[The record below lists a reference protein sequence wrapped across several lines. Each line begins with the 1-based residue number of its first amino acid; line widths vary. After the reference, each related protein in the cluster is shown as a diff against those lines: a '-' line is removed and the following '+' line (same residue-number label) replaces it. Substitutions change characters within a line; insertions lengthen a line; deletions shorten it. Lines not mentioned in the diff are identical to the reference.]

1 MTIFPRI
8 KFNGVGF
15 TLLII
20 FIGLQFKSILHT
32 ISVIEVKVLFP
43 LIRLVQIAIVS
54 LYPTDH
60 SIYPAQANVH
70 DSQTFD
76 FIIVGAG
83 SAGCVLANRLTEVSN
98 WNVLLV
104 EAGDDPPRAS
114 IIPGL
119 SVIVAAALPD
129 WNYFT
134 VDDGYSSQ
142 ALKTKTIHSRRGKM
156 LGGSSGINFMFY
168 VRGNQNDYD
177 RWAQDGNEGWNWDN
191 VTRYFKKSENM
202 KDESIMNSTA
212 GDLHGS
218 DGFLSVTQPDWEDKT
233 KDYLNAFKE
242 QGHDI
247 LLDYNGQQQLGY
259 GMSSFTSDEKARQNT
274 AYAFLNPIKDRKN
287 LHVLKNTLVRKIL
300 VNKNK
305 RAIGIEAKLP
315 GGQIIKLNAKNEV
328 ILSAGTINTPQLLML
343 SGIGPKDHLEE
354 MKIDVV
360 LDSPNVGQNM
370 QDHVLVPILIGGKK
384 KFLSILDNIHPL
396 LETGRFPIPSFLGFV
411 ALNKSQ
417 GYPDYQIT
425 AIPTATGTLLGPLLC
440 SDTFSVKDSSIIAI
454 ADETQTR
461 GSLFSLV
468 THLHPKSRGSIKLRS
483 KNPEDSPLIYSGYFS
498 NEEDLENFAKY
509 VEDYISVINTTYFKE
524 IEAEVID
531 LKVDECGGFTFGSH
545 EYWRCYVLNLAST
558 QYHVVSTCRMGAEGQ
573 GVVDARLRVRGVTGL
588 RIVDASIMPSITS
601 GNTNAP
607 VIMIAEKA
615 GDLIKEDH
623 GVKFVTENK

>member
-8 KFNGVGF
+8 KINGIVF
-15 TLLII
+15 ALLIM

-32 ISVIEVKVLFP
+32 ISVVEVKVLFP

-54 LYPTDH
+54 LFPTDH
-60 SIYPAQANVH
+60 SLYPTQANVQ

-83 SAGCVLANRLTEVSN
+83 SAGCVLANRLTEVSD
-98 WNVLLV
+98 WNVLLI
-104 EAGDDPPRAS
+104 EAGDDPPTAS
-114 IIPGL
+114 LIPGL

-129 WNYFT
+129 WNFFT

-142 ALKTKTIHSRRGKM
+142 GLKTKTIHNRRGKM
-156 LGGSSGINFMFY
+156 LGGSSGTNFMFY
-168 VRGNQNDYD
+168 VRGNQKDYD
-177 RWAQDGNEGWNWDN
+177 RWAQEGNEGWNWDN
-191 VTRYFKKSENM
+191 VTTYFRKSEKI
-202 KDESIMNSTA
+202 KDESIIKSDAAN
-212 GDLHGS
+212 LHGS
-218 DGFLSVTQPDWEDKT
+218 EGFLTVTQPAWGDVT
-233 KDYLNAFKE
+233 KDYLNAFRE

-247 LLDYNGQQQLGY
+247 LLDYNGHQQLGY
-259 GMSSFTSDEKARQNT
+259 GMSSFTSDEKTRQNT
-274 AYAFLNPIKDRKN
+274 ANAFLSPIKNRKN

-305 RAIGIEAKLP
+305 RAIGIEARHP
-315 GGQIIKLNAKNEV
+315 GGQIIKLNARNEV
-328 ILSAGTINTPQLLML
+328 ILSAGAINTPQLLML

-354 MKIDVV
+354 MKIDIV

-370 QDHVLVPILIGGKK
+370 QDHALVPILISGKK
-384 KFLSILDNIHPL
+384 KFLSLLDNIKPL
-396 LETGRFPIPSFLGFV
+396 GETSRFPMASFLGFV

-425 AIPTATGTLLGPLLC
+425 AIPTPTAALLPPLLC
-440 SDTFSVKDSSIIAI
+440 SDTFSVKDNSIIVI

-461 GSLFSLV
+461 GALFSLV

-483 KNPEDSPLIYSGYFS
+483 TNPEDSPLIYSGYFS
-498 NEEDLENFAKY
+498 NEDDLEDFAKY
-509 VEDYISVINTTYFKE
+509 IEDYITVINTTYFKE

-531 LKVDECGGFTFGSH
+531 LKVDECVAFTFGSH
-545 EYWRCYVLNLAST
+545 EYWRCYVLNLATT
-558 QYHVVSTCRMGAEGQ
+558 QYHAVSACRMGVEGQ
-573 GVVDARLRVRGVTGL
+573 GVVDERLRVRGVEGL
-588 RIVDASIMPSITS
+588 RIVDASVMPSLTS

-615 GDLIKEDH
+615 SDMIKEDH
-623 GVKFVTENK
+623 SINLGPENK